1 LAASVASSY
10 DGGDDDSGSATSVS
24 ATAGRAD
31 LGGDLKRLTDSTV
44 DVEEGV
50 DDDEAVDTDGAV
62 LKLEV

>member
-1 LAASVASSY
+1 
-10 DGGDDDSGSATSVS
+10 
-24 ATAGRAD
+24 